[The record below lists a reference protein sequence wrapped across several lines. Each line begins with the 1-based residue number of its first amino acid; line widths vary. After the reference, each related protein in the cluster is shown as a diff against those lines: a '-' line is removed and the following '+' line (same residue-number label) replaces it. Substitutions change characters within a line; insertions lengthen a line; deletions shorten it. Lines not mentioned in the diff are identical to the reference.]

1 MKSLELG
8 LEVVFYLYP
17 VGLFATLFSAQLV
30 SFRYRKVASARAP
43 AVDERDAEKIRRFYA
58 RIFWCLQF
66 LLTPLLVS
74 DHCSSGLLPS
84 LPSNGMPL
92 AIGDR
97 RGLTHASL
105 ILRTA
110 C

>member
-8 LEVVFYLYP
+8 LELVFYLYP

-43 AVDERDAEKIRRFYA
+43 AVDERDAEKIGRFYA

-74 DHCSSGLLPS
+74 DPCSSGLLPS
-84 LPSNGMPL
+84 PHPMECHLRL
-92 AIGDR
+92 VIEGDSRTR
-97 RGLTHASL
+97 R
-105 ILRTA
+105 
-110 C
+110 